1 MTPFSRSTVIN
12 RSSFKCA
19 RARWRVR
26 DCIRI
31 RRFLTRAMT
40 TRFALLCG
48 FALCGISSAFV
59 GLKPRASLRRAPVR
73 AMVNIPRISLP
84 DQVSEIIKQQDLK
97 SPNELSDSEYNTYS
111 AAAIGGTL
119 VLLLPIAALDGA
131 LFGFLKDFV
140 ISALLGGGLLAYLA
154 LRKDGLSEQANKFGG
169 LLMGVI
175 DKVAS

>member
-1 MTPFSRSTVIN
+1 MIN

-26 DCIRI
+26 DCIRNG
-31 RRFLTRAMT
+31 RFLTRAMT

-59 GLKPRASLRRAPVR
+59 GPKPRASLRRAPVR

-111 AAAIGGTL
+111 AAAIQSTCRDPNQLGSDCCRSSAAAKGRRRQPSPGGY
-119 VLLLPIAALDGA
+119 DGA
-131 LFGFLKDFV
+131 
-140 ISALLGGGLLAYLA
+140 SRPHA
-154 LRKDGLSEQANKFGG
+154 
-169 LLMGVI
+169 
-175 DKVAS
+175 